1 MPLAPF
7 DDRFVDMKLRAS
19 PAPMLLAAFLLSAAG
34 CSQTSTRAQTPPN
47 PPLEYLS
54 AWGVKGNGPGQLDD
68 PQSIATD
75 AVGNVFIAD
84 AGGGFI
90 QKFGPDGTPLLA
102 FQEYG
107 MDHPQWIT
115 LDSGGAI
122 YVTNPASNAFFVFLP
137 DGDKYREVRLR
148 SPKARD
154 NTLSVAVGAD
164 GLVHVLDSKEA
175 RVYVYTSRFR
185 AVRTWKPAGLVPGD
199 ARQPLTI
206 EGGPDGSLYIA
217 EPANN
222 RIERFSSD
230 GRLVNQID
238 GRADAAGSRLSSQ
251 FAVSADAVYVMD
263 ADGRMLHVFTS
274 DGKFKFDRDLAPE
287 LGQASRPPPPLA
299 VSPHHEL
306 LVLDVPESRVLRY
319 RINF

>member
-1 MPLAPF
+1 
-7 DDRFVDMKLRAS
+7 MKLRAS
-19 PAPMLLAAFLLSAAG
+19 PALLLLSVFLLPAAS
-34 CSQTSTRAQTPPN
+34 CTQIPARAQSSPK
-47 PPLEYLS
+47 PPLEYLN
-54 AWGVKGNGPGQLDD
+54 AWGVKGGGPGQFDD
-68 PQSIATD
+68 PGNITTD
-75 AVGNVFIAD
+75 AVGNVFVAD
-84 AGGGFI
+84 TGSGFL
-90 QKFGPDGTPLLA
+90 QKFSSDGAPLLA

-122 YVTNPASNAFFVFLP
+122 YATDPASNAFFVFLP

-148 SPKARD
+148 SKRTGE

-164 GLVHVLDSKEA
+164 GVVHVLDSNAA
-175 RVYVYTSRFR
+175 RVFIYTSRLRFAR
-185 AVRTWKPAGLVPGD
+185 IWKPAGLVPGD

-230 GRLVNQID
+230 GRLVNEID
-238 GRADAAGSRLSSQ
+238 GRSDRAGSRLSTR
-251 FAVSADAVYVMD
+251 FAVSAGAVFVMD
-263 ADGRMLHVFTS
+263 ADGRMLHVFTP
-274 DGKFKFDRDLAPE
+274 DGNFKFDRDLAPE
-287 LGQASRPPPPLA
+287 LGQANRPPPPLA

-306 LVLDVPESRVLRY
+306 WVLDAQESRVLCY